1 MENEHLQPAFAPSPT
16 FEMIPGY
23 QDPAY
28 TNQFRDGFG
37 GPFGGFGG
45 PFGGFGGPFGGFG
58 GPFGGFGGFGSPF
71 GGFPCGRF

>member
-37 GPFGGFGG
+37 GRPFGGFGG
-45 PFGGFGGPFGGFG
+45 P
-58 GPFGGFGGFGSPF
+58 FGGFGSPF
-71 GGFPCGRF
+71 GGFPCGRL